1 MSKINILG
9 FSISSNEIYV
19 STFNKNERSLA
30 IEKFVLSNDSGESLR
45 ELYNYIQMIMKR
57 FTEIERLILEVA
69 SNGQR
74 SPSIERVKAEGIID
88 LAISDFGYAEQLTKI
103 KTQKTKKK
111 FKELPTNPV
120 WVIFNKVRYSTKAQQ
135 VIAYLLLEELI

>member
-1 MSKINILG
+1 MSQINILG

-19 STFNKNERSLA
+19 STFNKNDRSLA

-45 ELYNYIQMIMKR
+45 ELYNYIQMIIKR

-88 LAISDFGYAEQLTKI
+88 LAISDIGYAKQLTKI

-111 FKELPTNPV
+111 FKELPTNPL
-120 WVIFNKVRYSTKAQQ
+120 WVSFNEVRYSTKAQQ

>member
-1 MSKINILG
+1 MLHIIILG

-19 STFNKNERSLA
+19 STFNKHERSLA

-45 ELYNYIQMIMKR
+45 ELYNYIQMIIKR
-57 FTEIERLILEVA
+57 FTEIDSLILEIA

-74 SPSIERVKAEGIID
+74 SPSIQRVKAEGIID
-88 LAISDFGYAEQLTKI
+88 LAIADFGYAEQLTKI

-111 FKELPTNPV
+111 FKELPTNPL
-120 WVIFNKVRYSTKAQQ
+120 WVSFNQIRYSSKAQQ
-135 VIAYLLLEELI
+135 VIAYLLLEEII

>member
-1 MSKINILG
+1 MG

-19 STFNKNERSLA
+19 STFNKNDRSLA

-45 ELYNYIQMIMKR
+45 ELYNYIQMIIKR

-88 LAISDFGYAEQLTKI
+88 LAISDIGYAKQLTKI

-111 FKELPTNPV
+111 FKELPTNPL
-120 WVIFNKVRYSTKAQQ
+120 WVSFNEVRYSTKAQQ

>member
-1 MSKINILG
+1 MSYINILG

-19 STFNKNERSLA
+19 STFNKNERSLV
-30 IEKFVLSNDSGESLR
+30 IEKFVLSNDSGEALR
-45 ELYNYIQMIMKR
+45 ELYNYIQMIIKR
-57 FTEIERLILEVA
+57 FTEIDRLILEIA

-88 LAISDFGYAEQLTKI
+88 LAISDFGYAVKLTKI

-111 FKELPTNPV
+111 FKELPKHPL
-120 WVIFNKVRYSTKAQQ
+120 WASFNEVRYSSKSQQ
-135 VIAYLLLEELI
+135 VIAYLLLEEII

>member
-1 MSKINILG
+1 MSQINILG

-19 STFNKNERSLA
+19 SNFNKNDRSLA

-45 ELYNYIQMIMKR
+45 ELYNYIQMVIKR

-88 LAISDFGYAEQLTKI
+88 LAISDFGYAKQLIKI

-111 FKELPTNPV
+111 FKELPTNPL
-120 WVIFNKVRYSTKAQQ
+120 WVSFNEVRYSTKAQQ

>member
-1 MSKINILG
+1 M
-9 FSISSNEIYV
+9 
-19 STFNKNERSLA
+19 A

-45 ELYNYIQMIMKR
+45 ELYNYIQMIIKR

-88 LAISDFGYAEQLTKI
+88 LAISDIGYAKQLTKI

-111 FKELPTNPV
+111 FKELPTNPL
-120 WVIFNKVRYSTKAQQ
+120 WVSFNEVRYSTKAQQ